1 MLSSYGVERLDNANF
16 YIGAGSAGSSAAYYL
31 SQYLA
36 NHTSSSL
43 PPLNITIFERSE
55 HIGGRSATVP
65 VFGNISQPVELGA
78 SIFVS
83 VNHNLVHAI
92 NTFNLSTTDDDEDGD
107 DGRQVLGIWNGKEF
121 VYTQDLVAG
130 RWKSW
135 WNTAKL
141 FYRYGLMEPYRT
153 RNAVQETVRR
163 FLQMYKDP
171 IFPFRSL
178 TDAVSAVDLAS
189 VVGVTGAEHLKKA
202 GVTGLF
208 AQELIQASTRVN
220 YAQDLANIH
229 GVEAMVCMAT
239 NGAMAVKGGN
249 WQMFAEMIMASG
261 AGVLLNTTVI
271 SINKTSE
278 GRHGLRWKSQMLEGE
293 SVDEFDAV
301 ILAAP
306 YHQTNI
312 QFTPAL
318 TNSPAKH
325 DYVNLYT
332 TLFSTPYTLS
342 PTYFKLPVTARIPDM
357 VLTTLPPADEHA
369 NHKRNTGLEPDS
381 IFSISQVR
389 TAINPATRARERV
402 YKIFSSAPISHQQL
416 LSFINIAS
424 TTALNTTEELPEA
437 VSWHH
442 EKLWQSYPYLPPV
455 TGGFDDIR
463 LVGDEIGT
471 PGRGVWYTSGIE
483 QLISTMETS
492 SLMGMDVARLVVDEL
507 IELER
512 KKEL

>member
-1 MLSSYGVERLDNANF
+1 MNDADSQ
-16 YIGAGSAGSSAAYYL
+16 IGAGSAGSSAAYYL

-36 NHTSSSL
+36 NHTSFSL
-43 PPLNITIFERSE
+43 PPLNITIFERGE
-55 HIGGRSATVP
+55 YIGGRSTTVP
-65 VFGNISQPVELGA
+65 VFGNLSQPVELGA

-83 VNHNLVHAI
+83 VNHNLVHAV
-92 NTFNLSTTDDDEDGD
+92 NTLNLSTTDDDEDGD

-141 FYRYGLMEPYRT
+141 FYRYGVMEPYRT
-153 RNAVQETVRR
+153 RNAMQETVRR

-171 IFPFRSL
+171 VFPFRSL
-178 TDAVSAVDLAS
+178 TDAVRAVDLET
-189 VVGVTGAEHLKKA
+189 VVGVTGAEHLEKA

-239 NGAMAVKGGN
+239 DGAMAVKGGN

-271 SINKTSE
+271 IINKTSE

-318 TNSPAKH
+318 TNPPAKH

-332 TLFSTPYTLS
+332 TLFSTPYILS
-342 PTYFKLPVTARIPDM
+342 PTYFNLPVIARVPDM
-357 VLTTLPPADEHA
+357 VLTTLPPTGEHA
-369 NHKRNTGLEPDS
+369 NHNQNTGLGPDS

-389 TAINPATRARERV
+389 TAVNPTTQARERV
-402 YKIFSSAPISHQQL
+402 YKIFSSAPISEQQL
-416 LSFINIAS
+416 HKFIHVPS
-424 TTALNTTEELPEA
+424 TTALNTTKELPQPI
-437 VSWHH
+437 SWHH

-455 TGGFDDIR
+455 TEGFDNIR
-463 LVGDEIGT
+463 LIGDDLET
-471 PGRGVWYTSGIE
+471 PARGVWYTSGIE
-483 QLISTMETS
+483 QFISTMETS
-492 SLMGMDVARLVVDEL
+492 SLMGMNVARLIVDEL

>member
-1 MLSSYGVERLDNANF
+1 MTLSCGFKRINDANLC
-16 YIGAGSAGSSAAYYL
+16 IGAGSAGSSAAYYL

-43 PPLNITIFERSE
+43 PPLNITIFERGE
-55 HIGGRSATVP
+55 HIGGRSTTIP
-65 VFGNISQPVELGA
+65 VFGNISQTVELGA

-83 VNHNLVHAI
+83 VNHNLVHAV

-130 RWKSW
+130 HWKSW

-141 FYRYGLMEPYRT
+141 FYRYGIMEPYRT
-153 RNAVQETVRR
+153 RNAMQETVRR
-163 FLQMYKDP
+163 FLGMYKGP
-171 IFPFRSL
+171 VFPFRSL
-178 TDAVSAVDLAS
+178 TDAVKAVDLES

-239 NGAMAVKGGN
+239 DGAMAVRGGN

-261 AGVLLNTTVI
+261 AYLLLNTTVI
-271 SINKTSE
+271 SITETPAGK
-278 GRHGLRWKSQMLEGE
+278 HGIKWKSQLLDAK
-293 SVDEFDAV
+293 SIDEFDAV

-318 TNSPAKH
+318 TNPPAKH
-325 DYVNLYT
+325 DYVNLHT

-342 PTYFKLPVTARIPDM
+342 PTYFNLPVTARVPDM
-357 VLTTLPPADEHA
+357 VLTTLPPAGEHG
-369 NHKRNTGLEPDS
+369 NQNQNTGLEPDF

-389 TAINPATRARERV
+389 TATNPATQARERV
-402 YKIFSSAPISHQQL
+402 YKIFSSAPISEQQL
-416 LSFINIAS
+416 RKFIHVPS
-424 TTALNTTEELPEA
+424 TTAPNITKEFPEPI
-437 VSWHH
+437 SWHY

-455 TGGFDDIR
+455 TEGFDNIR
-463 LVGDEIGT
+463 LVGDELET
-471 PGRGVWYTSGIE
+471 PARGAWYTSGIE
-483 QLISTMETS
+483 QFISTMETS
-492 SLMGMDVARLVVDEL
+492 SLMGMNVARLIVDEL

-512 KKEL
+512 KREL